1 MLLGVNASIS
11 YAQETMTFSELG
23 FAEGVP
29 INSPIVGTLFTIQFS
44 MSEYYYPDVFI
55 EPFSTISIKSNDP
68 LRNIL
73 NIMFE
78 FHDLGYPITLL
89 FSTPT
94 GYFTSGVNS
103 TTWQGRAN
111 QITITNNSPDP
122 IFLNRVTVTL
132 EADPEL
138 SFSSTFANAF
148 LYDQNVLPALN
159 NPHSVTPISY
169 ISSNQTVATVDNV
182 TGNVTLI
189 GMGDADITAIYF
201 GNDTYK
207 AGSATYHL
215 TVLPPPPVTII
226 MNAEKYMTFY
236 YGDRVFRVPPGVTAY
251 TYKVNGTTLTP
262 AKIYVEGDVIP
273 KGQAVV
279 LHAEEGAYPFIVVAP
294 YTVTPSTS
302 NLYGYDVDT
311 SIPAD
316 ANSLFYMLLRMHLAR
331 RGVSVSTG
339 EQIMEHRSL
348 FLHTRHTSRY
358 QKELHLQRD
367 SVLMDL
373 QQVLSL
379 QTSLRLTKLQ
389 LSILLRS
396 A

>member
-1 MLLGVNASIS
+1 
-11 YAQETMTFSELG
+11 
-23 FAEGVP
+23 
-29 INSPIVGTLFTIQFS
+29 
-44 MSEYYYPDVFI
+44 
-55 EPFSTISIKSNDP
+55 
-68 LRNIL
+68 
-73 NIMFE
+73 MFE

-122 IFLNRVTVTL
+122 IFLNRITVTL
-132 EADPEL
+132 ESDPEL
-138 SFSSTFANAF
+138 SFSSTFANAV
-148 LYDQNVLPALN
+148 LYDQNVLPTLN

-262 AKIYVEGDVIP
+262 AKIYVEGDV
-273 KGQAVV
+273 
-279 LHAEEGAYPFIVVAP
+279 
-294 YTVTPSTS
+294 
-302 NLYGYDVDT
+302 
-311 SIPAD
+311 
-316 ANSLFYMLLRMHLAR
+316 NS
-331 RGVSVSTG
+331 
-339 EQIMEHRSL
+339 
-348 FLHTRHTSRY
+348 
-358 QKELHLQRD
+358 
-367 SVLMDL
+367 
-373 QQVLSL
+373 
-379 QTSLRLTKLQ
+379 
-389 LSILLRS
+389 
-396 A
+396 